1 MKSKTYKKKFK
12 KKFDISHRG
21 YEILKEEKQ
30 YVAMIGPLKLRA
42 MEIEDLK
49 KQIDKIRDF

>member
-1 MKSKTYKKKFK
+1 MKNKIF

-21 YEILKEEKQ
+21 YEIVRENNG
-30 YVAMIGPLKLRA
+30 YVAVIGPLKLRA

-49 KQIDKIRDF
+49 KKIDKIKDF

>member
-1 MKSKTYKKKFK
+1 MKNKTYKKKTF

-21 YEILKEEKQ
+21 YEIIKEDNG
-30 YVAMIGPLKLRA
+30 YVAMIGLLKLRA
-42 MEIEDLK
+42 VEMVDLK

>member
-1 MKSKTYKKKFK
+1 MKKNNQKSKWKF
-12 KKFDISHRG
+12 SHRG
-21 YEILKEEKQ
+21 YEIIKEDNG

-42 MEIEDLK
+42 VEMVDLK

>member
-1 MKSKTYKKKFK
+1 MKNKTYKKKTF

-21 YEILKEEKQ
+21 YEIIKEDNG

-42 MEIEDLK
+42 MEMVDLK

>member
-1 MKSKTYKKKFK
+1 MKAKAYKQKPKR
-12 KKFDISHRG
+12 KFDLSHRG
-21 YEILKEEKQ
+21 YEIIKEDNQ